1 MSSSPASL
9 PYPKWLRPVN
19 AINRFLLRKGIALG
33 PPVLLS
39 VPGRRSGRPQ
49 TTPVSPVGVGGHQ
62 YLVAGFAEADW
73 VKNARVAGWGRLGRG
88 PDLDRVRL
96 VEVPAAERP
105 PIIKEFVTSVRGG
118 RSFIDVPP
126 TAPLAAF
133 AAVADR
139 FPVFRVE
146 SDPDTR

>member
-1 MSSSPASL
+1 MSSSPSSA

-19 AINRFLLRKGIALG
+19 VVNRFLLRKGIAFG

-39 VPGRRSGRPQ
+39 VPGRRSGRLQ
-49 TTPVSPVGVGGHQ
+49 TTPVSPVEWSGRT

-88 PDLDRVRL
+88 SNLDRVRL
-96 VEVPAAERP
+96 VEVAVADRP

-118 RSFIDVPP
+118 RSFINVPP
-126 TAPLAAF
+126 EAPLTAF
-133 AAVADR
+133 AAVAER
-139 FPVFRVE
+139 FPVFLLDSSRE
-146 SDPDTR
+146 A